1 MDKQK
6 RQFTIREIL
15 SREHVGSQED
25 LARALRRAGHAITQ
39 GTLSRDLAEMGIARV
54 GTAEG
59 PRYLASDGSE
69 DHRVRALLSYEVTAI
84 HANESMIVIKTLA
97 GRAQGVAELIDS
109 LSAAEILGTLAGD
122 NTIFVAP
129 RSVKDISKLLKR
141 LRAFITE
148 QGD

>member
-15 SREHVGSQED
+15 SREAIGSQED
-25 LARALRRAGHAITQ
+25 LAVALKRTGCEITQ
-39 GTLSRDLAEMGIARV
+39 ATLSRDLAEMGVARIA
-54 GTAEG
+54 TEAG
-59 PRYLASDGSE
+59 PRYSAGNSRE

-84 HANESMIVIKTLA
+84 HANESMAVIKTLP

-109 LSAAEILGTLAGD
+109 IGAQEILGTIAGD

-129 RSVKDISKLLKR
+129 RSAKELPKLVKK